1 MGYFVDSC
9 ELASNVVRPG
19 AFFMLPIVHKT
30 IHVWI

>member
-1 MGYFVDSC
+1 MGYFVDFC

-30 IHVWI
+30 IHVWN